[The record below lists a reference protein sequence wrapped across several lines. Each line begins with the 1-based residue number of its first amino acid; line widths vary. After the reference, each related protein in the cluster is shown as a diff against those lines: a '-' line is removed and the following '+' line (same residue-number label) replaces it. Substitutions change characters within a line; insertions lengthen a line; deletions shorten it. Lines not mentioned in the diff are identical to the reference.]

1 MIAARRSSRYCDIVT
16 ASKRSSGAAILLAL
30 LFVAS
35 LTAPAGATPNE
46 GDDGTIA
53 SFALGTLGGL
63 STLSF
68 YGQQGS
74 QTLIIPVSPGLRPAN
89 LVATVALPPNILRA
103 TMSVTQDD
111 REISRV
117 DLPNALDSVVTL
129 SLAGADIVDNSVTV
143 TLRSYVVPPDGYCV
157 YDPTNPLR
165 LTDVGVDFAG
175 TGLPPA
181 VVADFLPPILQQLTL
196 FIPPN
201 PSRVESDAAVALA
214 TAVTGRYGQ
223 QSLHV
228 AVQAIGAGGSLPVPA
243 RFERQIE
250 ITEGPTSA
258 VSIQNTGAFPSL
270 LVTGP
275 PADLTN
281 QARLIT
287 SNLSGI
293 AVSSKAVA
301 GPIKPSAQLSTDVTT
316 LRDIGD
322 PGESATALTNPTVTV
337 GIDQTRLGRPSHNIR
352 VHLLGSYTPLPPN
365 YGGQVTVSVGKDV
378 ISRWSAESSGAI
390 DRWVDIPDRLVGRFT
405 NLTVAVDA
413 AGNTGGCGLSQP
425 ITLTIDGDSPIE
437 STLANP
443 PLPGGFQS
451 LPQALM
457 PVIEV
462 GIGADAFADTARAAR
477 LLAEL
482 QRLSAIPLQTNVVP
496 IADAESSKVPAVLI
510 ASHGW
515 DDKTIE
521 LPVSRPRD
529 AVTQIDG
536 IDGNN
541 EKTTL
546 TLDPSMNFGSLQTV
560 VDGDRTLLVAT
571 STADPALLD
580 SLLTWLDADQKRWP
594 NLNGNALI
602 SVLHRD
608 PIILTVGAAPIPKAA
623 GGSNAF
629 LWWTGGGLLL
639 VVAAGACGAM
649 LHRRSPHPDS

>member
-1 MIAARRSSRYCDIVT
+1 MA
-16 ASKRSSGAAILLAL
+16 GLA
-30 LFVAS
+30 
-35 LTAPAGATPNE
+35 APAGAAPNSRDDVIMTPFE
-46 GDDGTIA
+46 
-53 SFALGTLGGL
+53 LGALGGL

-74 QTLIIPVSPGLRPAN
+74 QTLLIPVPPGLSPAN
-89 LVATVALPPNILRA
+89 LTATVELPPNILRA
-103 TMSVTQDD
+103 TMSVLQGD

-117 DLPNALDSVVTL
+117 VLPNALDSVVAL
-129 SLAGADIVDNSVTV
+129 PLAGADVVDNSVTV

-165 LTDVGVDFAG
+165 LIDVAVNFAG

-181 VVADFLPPILQQLTL
+181 VVADFLPPILRQLTL
-196 FIPPN
+196 FIPPK
-201 PSRVESDAAVALA
+201 PTRVESDAAVALA
-214 TAVTGRYGQ
+214 TAVAGRYGQ
-223 QSLHV
+223 QALHV
-228 AVQAIGAGGSLPVPA
+228 AVQAIGPGGSLPVPA
-243 RFERQIE
+243 PFERQIE
-250 ITEGPTSA
+250 ITEGPNSA
-258 VSIQNTGAFPSL
+258 VTIQNTGNSFPSL

-275 PADLTN
+275 PADLIN

-316 LRDIGD
+316 LRDIGN

-365 YGGQVTVSVGKDV
+365 YGGQVTVSVGADV

-390 DRWVDIPDRLVGRFT
+390 DRWVDIPDRLVRRFT

-437 STLANP
+437 SALAIP

-457 PVIEV
+457 PVIQV

-482 QRLSAIPLQTNVVP
+482 QRLSAIPLQTSVVP
-496 IADAESSKVPAVLI
+496 IADAESSKLPAVLI
-510 ASHGW
+510 ASNGW
-515 DDKTIE
+515 DDKKID
-521 LPVSRPRD
+521 LPVSRPSD
-529 AVTQIDG
+529 GVTQVDG

-546 TLDPSMNFGSLQTV
+546 TLDPSVNFGSLQTL
-560 VDGDRTLLVAT
+560 VDGDRTVLVAT
-571 STADPALLD
+571 STADPPLLD
-580 SLLTWLDADQKRWP
+580 SLLAWLDTDQRRWP
-594 NLNGNALI
+594 NVNGNVLI
-602 SVLHRD
+602 EVPNRD
-608 PIILTVGAAPIPKAA
+608 PIALTVGAPPVPRAA
-623 GGSNAF
+623 GGRHAVI
-629 LWWTGGGLLL
+629 WWTAGGLLL
-639 VVAAGACGAM
+639 VVAAGAVGVV
-649 LHRRSPHPDS
+649 LRRRAPQPDS